1 MILAIRPNHPAIR
14 LRWRIPRKR
23 PLSVCVHYLSAP
35 PNSRKCSV
43 PVEKRTRVEIFL
55 PIRSDL
61 ADYQAITDWLAEEL
75 AYARGG
81 STLTTPFTGLYVS
94 TSHNDIIRDSIQVLF
109 CDFDLD
115 TQDEKHGIELTSYLE
130 GLRGLTMEA
139 LSEEEVWITYYPI
152 MRITDHRSA
161 S

>member
-1 MILAIRPNHPAIR
+1 M
-14 LRWRIPRKR
+14 
-23 PLSVCVHYLSAP
+23 
-35 PNSRKCSV
+35 

-61 ADYQAITDWLAEEL
+61 ADYQTITDWLAEEL

-94 TSHNDIIRDSIQVLF
+94 TSRTDIIRDSVQVLF

-115 TQDEKHGIELTSYLE
+115 AEDENYRTELTGYLE
-130 GLRGLTMEA
+130 ELRGLMMEA

-152 MRITDHRSA
+152 RRITG
-161 S
+161 